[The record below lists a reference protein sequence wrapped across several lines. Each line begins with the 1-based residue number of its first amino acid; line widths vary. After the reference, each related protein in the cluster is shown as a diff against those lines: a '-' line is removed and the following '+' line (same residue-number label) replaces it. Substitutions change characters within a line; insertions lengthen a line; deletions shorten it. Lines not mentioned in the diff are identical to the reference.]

1 MMPETAEQWWAL
13 VEQYHDELC
22 ELVSAFHPCN
32 HSYTDFV
39 ITAASAEAA
48 CESIR
53 DEIRAKESDDPL
65 EKFEQYCHD
74 KNPKLASLLN
84 EVWFGMP
91 ESTEVRSYPGFGV
104 LCNLCSESYVLYEGD
119 EDAID

>member
-48 CESIR
+48 CE
-53 DEIRAKESDDPL
+53 
-65 EKFEQYCHD
+65 
-74 KNPKLASLLN
+74 
-84 EVWFGMP
+84 WFGMP